1 MALYSDAR
9 YSARVG
15 LWAIRKWRVTEISMF
30 ILNPPW
36 GNSSWCWVETWT
48 GPRVRLQPPG
58 IGHSQPPCFFRTR
71 FHNQCNTLLPILLK
85 KNTLLPKS
93 LHWVILVLWYN
104 IFYWICRCWRF
115 SGSTHE
121 STWACGSRREWKAKS
136 SSGPV
141 RPIRCTGQTGDLG
154 FA

>member
-15 LWAIRKWRVTEISMF
+15 LWAIRKWRVTQISMF

-85 KNTLLPKS
+85 KILCYLS
-93 LHWVILVLWYN
+93 LCTEWFWCYDI
-104 IFYWICRCWRF
+104 IFFIEYVGVDAFQGQHTRARERA
-115 SGSTHE
+115 GRE
-121 STWACGSRREWKAKS
+121 GNEKQSRRRDRS
-136 SSGPV
+136 DRSGAPV
-141 RPIRCTGQTGDLG
+141 RPVT
-154 FA
+154 